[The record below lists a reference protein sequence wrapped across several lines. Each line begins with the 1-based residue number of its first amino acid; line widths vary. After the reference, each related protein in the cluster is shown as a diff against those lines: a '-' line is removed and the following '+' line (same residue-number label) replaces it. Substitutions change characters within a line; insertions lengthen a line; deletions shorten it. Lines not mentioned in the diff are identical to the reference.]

1 MHGTLGEMLRT
12 YELDKQVF
20 DKNDPW
26 TGFLSSI
33 AWALRSTIHT
43 TLNVTPAELVFG
55 RDMIPPLQFKENW
68 ENMRAKRQI
77 QID

>member
-33 AWALRSTIHT
+33 AWVLRSKIHAA
-43 TLNVTPAELVFG
+43 LNVIPSELVFG
-55 RDMIPPLQFKENW
+55 RDMILPLQ
-68 ENMRAKRQI
+68 
-77 QID
+77 